1 MCSHPKPSLPTPTEV
16 TKVLRFDDAK
26 KRCVIETQTD
36 GEQLPPIR
44 GRSPISGSSMPGARD
59 STQSDAK
66 KGWHMPHA
74 QTRWVHPVRPGEVG
88 GLTQGVGGYPDGRR
102 WDAHMLQSAGIAPA
116 PRQGRQ
122 SSERECEPMTVGI
135 YKRSIQLS
143 PRGGGPCE
151 RTRTGLVAARWIGS
165 EMFACCT

>member
-1 MCSHPKPSLPTPTEV
+1 
-16 TKVLRFDDAK
+16 
-26 KRCVIETQTD
+26 
-36 GEQLPPIR
+36 
-44 GRSPISGSSMPGARD
+44 
-59 STQSDAK
+59 
-66 KGWHMPHA
+66 MPHA

-135 YKRSIQLS
+135 SNVLS
-143 PRGGGPCE
+143 SSRPGE
-151 RTRTGLVAARWIGS
+151 VALANEHALG
-165 EMFACCT
+165 